1 MLIVNVMFII
11 YCMQKFIAQP
21 DNSKCRYTDTRL
33 QEGRRNTLV
42 AVDGPLLRHS
52 AFHPSVGG
60 SENMSVELRHIE
72 YGGDGDCEE
81 SHEVCSALLG
91 WAGLGWAAL
100 VIISTS
106 SVKDVK
112 GAARGC
118 KD

>member
-1 MLIVNVMFII
+1 
-11 YCMQKFIAQP
+11 MQKLVSQP

-72 YGGDGDCEE
+72 YGGDGDCGE
-81 SHEVCSALLG
+81 SHEVCSVLLG
-91 WAGLGWAAL
+91 WSGLGGSCHHQHLLSHGKLRVSREPPGA
-100 VIISTS
+100 VKISIQG
-106 SVKDVK
+106 K
-112 GAARGC
+112 
-118 KD
+118 

>member
-1 MLIVNVMFII
+1 
-11 YCMQKFIAQP
+11 MQKLVSQP

-60 SENMSVELRHIE
+60 SENMSVELRHVE
-72 YGGDGDCEE
+72 YGGDGDCGE
-81 SHEVCSALLG
+81 SHEVCSALLS
-91 WAGLGWAAL
+91 WAGRLL
-100 VIISTS
+100 S
-106 SVKDVK
+106 SSAPPQSRQAEGVK

>member
-1 MLIVNVMFII
+1 MV
-11 YCMQKFIAQP
+11 
-21 DNSKCRYTDTRL
+21 
-33 QEGRRNTLV
+33 V

-72 YGGDGDCEE
+72 YGGDGDCGE

-106 SVKDVK
+106 SVT
-112 GAARGC
+112 AN
-118 KD
+118 